1 MIYREEKGDLFEIL
15 LTLTDGMN
23 GGEWM
28 YRME

>member
-1 MIYREEKGDLFEIL
+1 MKFNEEKGNLFEIL